1 MIINDTMWFYSV
13 DYAVML
19 YKGGHKMEYLICLIT
34 VNVIE
39 LKVDLL
45 HCISLSRLLSTL
57 FSCI

>member
-1 MIINDTMWFYSV
+1 MIINNAMWFYSV

-19 YKGGHKMEYLICLIT
+19 YKGGHRMEYLICLIN
-34 VNVIE
+34 VNVRE

-45 HCISLSRLLSTL
+45 HCISLSGFLSTL

>member
-1 MIINDTMWFYSV
+1 MVFYSG

-19 YKGGHKMEYLICLIT
+19 YKGGHRMEYLMSLINA
-34 VNVIE
+34 NVIE

-45 HCISLSRLLSTL
+45 HCISLSRFLSTL